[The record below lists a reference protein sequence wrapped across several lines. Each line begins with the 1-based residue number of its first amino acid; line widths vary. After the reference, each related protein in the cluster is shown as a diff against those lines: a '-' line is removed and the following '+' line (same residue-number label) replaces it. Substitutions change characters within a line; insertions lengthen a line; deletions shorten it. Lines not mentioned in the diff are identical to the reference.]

1 MAAVTVLELA
11 QILSALAG
19 SAWSGAQLI
28 DLIRK
33 HAKEHPEDLEQLKIN
48 QPEMHAKV
56 MNWLQ
61 AQDEME
67 RESGA

>member
-1 MAAVTVLELA
+1 LSAVTVLELA

-28 DLIRK
+28 ELIRK
-33 HAKEHPEDLEQLKIN
+33 HAKEHPEDLEKLKSN

-56 MNWLQ
+56 MGWLEAEDQ
-61 AQDEME
+61 ME